1 MKGRLFLLP
10 ATLGG
15 DRPEDVIPPAVF
27 GYVAHVRHFAV
38 EELRSARRFLSSV
51 GFRGMMDSLEF
62 YPVNEHSSREDI
74 ESAFSVLLS
83 GHDMALVSEAGLP
96 AVADPGA
103 ALVGLAHAHGV
114 EVVPFSGPS
123 SLMMALMSSGM
134 NGQRFSF
141 HGYVPVNSARRKE
154 KIRDMETVS
163 ARLGETEIFIETP
176 YRNDSL
182 LKDILDTCRPGTMLC
197 VAAGLTLPEQFIRT
211 KSIEAWR
218 KEGISIGRRPCVFLL
233 QAGNVQTERYDR

>member
-74 ESAFSVLLS
+74 E
-83 GHDMALVSEAGLP
+83 
-96 AVADPGA
+96 
-103 ALVGLAHAHGV
+103 
-114 EVVPFSGPS
+114 
-123 SLMMALMSSGM
+123 
-134 NGQRFSF
+134 
-141 HGYVPVNSARRKE
+141 
-154 KIRDMETVS
+154 
-163 ARLGETEIFIETP
+163 
-176 YRNDSL
+176 
-182 LKDILDTCRPGTMLC
+182 
-197 VAAGLTLPEQFIRT
+197 
-211 KSIEAWR
+211 

-233 QAGNVQTERYDR
+233 QARNVQTERYDR